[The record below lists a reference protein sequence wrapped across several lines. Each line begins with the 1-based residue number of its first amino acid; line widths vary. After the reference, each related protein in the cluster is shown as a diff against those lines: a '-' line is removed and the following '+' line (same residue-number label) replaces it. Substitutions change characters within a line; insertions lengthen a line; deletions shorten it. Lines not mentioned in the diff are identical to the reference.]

1 MDIQFKSRKLEK
13 QLSQDKEMQKAYGSN
28 RSKHLRR
35 VMVSLSAAPNL
46 GIFAPP
52 YSPPNR
58 CHELTDN
65 RKGTISIDLDGPYR
79 LLFEPIND
87 PLPTLPDG
95 GLDWGGVTAIKI
107 LGVEDTHG

>member
-13 QLSQDKEMQKAYGSN
+13 QLSKEKEMQKTFGSQ

-35 VMVSLSAAPNL
+35 VMMSLWAAPTL
-46 GIFAPP
+46 AIFAPP

-58 CHELTDN
+58 CHELTGN
-65 RKGTISIDLDGPYR
+65 KKGILSIDLDGPYR

-95 GLDWGGVTAIKI
+95 GLDWCGVTAIKI